1 MQRRTLFAC
10 LLPSALLTALAAG
23 PAAAS
28 PGPTAPLP
36 AAPNPTAPRQAAPDP
51 TAPLQANP
59 DPTAPRGTAPDPTAP
74 LRPTAPASPDP
85 TAPKVGRVAH
95 ARAVPQDA
103 ATKKAADAFR
113 ALHRARLRNSAGPA
127 IDEQVHEF
135 WGVEPAAGTHDGLMA
150 THSIDPSYQVSYA
163 DDFTYA
169 PTTKAAS
176 SCMEITTVYSQ
187 AVGNE
192 LWAWDWCGGNGPA
205 VEVPMD
211 ASFQRTY
218 TTQVNGHAAYTVQL
232 VRTNASTNAWT
243 AYLYNYTT
251 KTWSSF
257 YSKSG
262 RDTSGLRYGWD
273 IFEIYASRDPST
285 GNAYYCEDA
294 RNTVF
299 ESSSIKLR
307 HNGAWTAASPSDSPW
322 EPVANPDPSDY
333 LCPTLKFVRAGSD
346 DHWVVSQ

>member
-10 LLPSALLTALAAG
+10 LRPSVLLSSLAAAV

-28 PGPTAPLP
+28 PAPTAPAP
-36 AAPNPTAPRQAAPDP
+36 ASA
-51 TAPLQANP
+51 
-59 DPTAPRGTAPDPTAP
+59 TAPDPN
-74 LRPTAPASPDP
+74 
-85 TAPKVGRVAH
+85 APKSGRVAH
-95 ARAVPQDA
+95 ARPVPHNAGTD
-103 ATKKAADAFR
+103 KAARAFR
-113 ALHRARLRNSAGPA
+113 ELHRARLQNGGAGPA
-127 IDEQVHEF
+127 LREQVHEF

-150 THSIDPSYQVSYA
+150 THSIDPSYRVSFA

-176 SCMEITTVYSQ
+176 SCMEVTTVYSQ

-192 LWAWDWCGGNGPA
+192 LWAWDWCGGDGPA

-211 ASFQRTY
+211 AAFQRTY

-232 VRTNASTNAWT
+232 VRTNASANAWT

-251 KTWSSF
+251 KSWSSSF
-257 YSKSG
+257 SKSG
-262 RDTSGLRYGWD
+262 RDTSGLPYGWD

-285 GNAYYCEDA
+285 GNAYYCADA
-294 RNTVF
+294 KNTVF

-307 HNGAWTAASPSDSPW
+307 RNGAWTAASPSNSPW

-333 LCPTLKFVRAGSD
+333 LCPTLTFVRAGAD
-346 DHWVVSQ
+346 DHWIVRQ